1 MTSSPRASGAT
12 TTRPLV
18 SGPRHA
24 ISAGHYLAS
33 AAGLAIL
40 EAGGNA
46 IDAGV
51 AAGLV
56 LGVVQPDIVNFG
68 GVAPILIRRADGRVE
83 SIAGLGHWPM
93 SLPPDIFMREHGGKM
108 PRGVLRT
115 VVPAAPDAWI
125 TALERHGTMG
135 FADVAG
141 AAIRFAEEGF
151 PVYPMFAE
159 SIALHAKDY
168 AGFPTNAAIFLP
180 GGKPHAVGELFIQKD
195 LAATIRF
202 MADEDRRAAGKG
214 GREAGLRAAHD
225 AFYRGDI
232 ARQVV
237 AFMKAEGGYLSAE
250 DLASFRSRIEPAVTR
265 DWRGHQVT
273 TSGPWCQGPALL
285 EALLLM
291 ERAGFSGM
299 AHNSPDYLHLLA
311 ECLKV
316 AMADREYHFGDPA
329 FREVPLEALLGEAHL
344 SARAAAIDP
353 ARAHPGM
360 PSPRLNDGTGKHE
373 RSERLVAAI
382 EPDTSYVAVVD
393 REGNAFS
400 ATPSDGTWNVP
411 VIPGLGFVASP
422 RGTQS
427 RPDPAHPC
435 GVRPGARPRLTPN
448 PALCVTREG
457 AVIPFGTPGGDV
469 QIQAMLQVLLNHLH
483 FGMDLQEAIEAP
495 RVATYSFP
503 SSFAPYDYFPGRLA
517 VEARIPGATRDALRA
532 RGHDIQDWPDWTWLA
547 GSVEAVRYDPVTGV
561 KAGAADPRRPAY
573 ALAM

>member
-1 MTSSPRASGAT
+1 MT

-33 AAGLAIL
+33 GAGLAIL

-68 GVAPILIRRADGRVE
+68 GVAPILIRRHDGRVE

-93 SLPPDIFMREHGGKM
+93 SIPADLFMREHGEKM
-108 PRGVLRT
+108 PRGVLRS

-125 TALERHGTMG
+125 TALRRHGTMS
-135 FADVAG
+135 FADVAS
-141 AAIRFAEEGF
+141 AAIRFADEGF

-159 SIALHAKDY
+159 SIASHAKDY
-168 AGFPTNAAIFLP
+168 AEFPTNAAIFLP
-180 GGKPHAVGELFIQKD
+180 GGTPHPVGALFIQRD
-195 LAATIRF
+195 LAATIRH
-202 MADEDRRAAGKG
+202 MAEEDRAAAAKG
-214 GREAGLRAAHD
+214 GREDGLAAAHD

-232 ARQVV
+232 ALRIV
-237 AFMKAEGGYLSAE
+237 AFMKEQGGYLSAS
-250 DLASFRSRIEPAVTR
+250 DLARYHSRLEPAVTR
-265 DWRGHQVT
+265 EWRGHAVT
-273 TSGPWCQGPALL
+273 TPGPWCQGPALL

-291 ERAGFSGM
+291 EKAGFDGLS
-299 AHNSPDYLHLLA
+299 HNGPDYLHLLA
-311 ECLKV
+311 ETLKV

-329 FREVPLEALLGEAHL
+329 FRDVPLDTLLGEAHL
-344 SARAAAIDP
+344 AARVAGIDP

-360 PSPRLNDGTGKHE
+360 PFPLLDQGTGAHVP
-373 RSERLVAAI
+373 STRLVAAI

-393 REGNAFS
+393 KFGNAFS

-411 VIPGLGFVASP
+411 VIPGLGFVCSP

-435 GVRPGARPRLTPN
+435 GVRPGARPRLTPS
-448 PALCVTREG
+448 PALVVTRAG
-457 AVIPFGTPGGDV
+457 AVIPLGTPGGDV
-469 QIQAMLQVLLNHLH
+469 QVQAMLQVILNHLH
-483 FGMDLQEAIEAP
+483 FGMDLQEAVEAP
-495 RVATYSFP
+495 RIATYSFP
-503 SSFAPYDYFPGRLA
+503 SSFAPYDYFPARLA
-517 VEARIPGATRDALRA
+517 VEGRISTASREDLRQ
-532 RGHDIQDWPDWTWLA
+532 RGHEIQNWPDWTWLA
-547 GSVEAVRYDPVTGV
+547 GSVEAVRFDPDTGV
-561 KAGAADPRRPAY
+561 NTKSRRP
-573 ALAM
+573 

>member
-1 MTSSPRASGAT
+1 MST

-24 ISAGHYLAS
+24 ISAGHYLATG
-33 AAGLAIL
+33 AGLAIL

-68 GVAPILIRRADGRVE
+68 GVAPILIRRADGRIE

-93 SLPPDIFMREHGGKM
+93 ALPPDLFMREHGGKM
-108 PRGVLRT
+108 PKGVLRC

-125 TALERHGTMG
+125 TALRRHGTMS
-135 FADVAG
+135 FADVAQ
-141 AAIRFAEEGF
+141 AAIRFAAEGF

-159 SIALHAKDY
+159 SIALHKADY
-168 AGFPTNAAIFLP
+168 ASWPSNAAIFLP
-180 GGKPHAVGELFIQKD
+180 DGQPHPVGTLFVQSD
-195 LAATIRF
+195 LAASIRY
-202 MADEDRRAAGKG
+202 MADEDRRAAAKG
-214 GREAGLRAAHD
+214 GREAGLQAAHD

-232 ARQVV
+232 AQRIVN
-237 AFMKAEGGYLSAE
+237 FMGAEGGYLSAE
-250 DLASFRSRIEPAVTR
+250 DLANYRSRIEPAVTR
-265 DWRGHQVT
+265 RWQGHEVT

-291 ERAGFSGM
+291 EKADFQDHS
-299 AHNSPDYLHLLA
+299 HNSPDYLHLLA

-329 FREVPLEALLGEAHL
+329 FHEVPLDALLSNAHL
-344 SARAAAIDP
+344 TARAAEIDM

-360 PSPRLNDGTGKHE
+360 PAPRLNHGTGAHSSSTRK
-373 RSERLVAAI
+373 VAAI

-393 REGNAFS
+393 SEGNAFS
-400 ATPSDGTWNVP
+400 ATPSDGSWNIPIV
-411 VIPGLGFVASP
+411 PGLGFVVSG
-422 RGTQS
+422 RGSQS
-427 RPDPAHPC
+427 RPDPAHPT

-448 PALCVTREG
+448 PALVVTRDG
-457 AVIPFGTPGGDV
+457 GVMPFGTPGGDV
-469 QIQAMLQVLLNHLH
+469 QVQAMMQVLLNHLH
-483 FGMDLQEAIEAP
+483 FGMDLQQAIEAP

-503 SSFAPYDYFPGRLA
+503 SSFAPYDYFPARLA
-517 VEARIPGATRDALRA
+517 VESRIPVSTRDALRD

-547 GSVEAVRYDPVTGV
+547 GSVEAVRSDPATGT
-561 KAGAADPRRPAY
+561 KMAGADPRRPAY
-573 ALAM
+573 AMAM